1 MFEQSQTTESRLP
14 YYEYTGPMEQSPNDH
29 RQHRLIHLP
38 NGMTVLCTHDPQAES
53 AAASLTVNVGSM
65 SDLPSFQGMA
75 HFLEHMLFMLTLKT
89 LKAAALQ
96 TNVLLADEVCKFYD
110 MYYSASIMKL
120 AVVGNHTLD
129 QLTEWAVSKFSAV
142 KDKGDTSLKLDSH
155 PLGPN
160 ELGKVIFYETLE
172 DSNEIMLVFPVPNAE
187 SKYR

>member
-1 MFEQSQTTESRLP
+1 MFEQSQTKESRLP

-29 RQHRLIHLP
+29 RQHRLIRLP
-38 NGMTVLCTHDPQAES
+38 NGMTVLCTYDPQAES

-65 SDLPSFQGMA
+65 SDPPSFQGMA
-75 HFLEHMLFMLTLKT
+75 HFLEHMLFMKLGLTSHATISLLTTKT
-89 LKAAALQ
+89 LKVAALQ
-96 TNVLLADEVCKFYD
+96 ANVSLADEVRKFYD

-160 ELGKVIFYETLE
+160 ELGKVIFYETLG
-172 DSNEIMLVFPVPNAE
+172 F
-187 SKYR
+187 

>member
-29 RQHRLIHLP
+29 HQHRLIRLP
-38 NGMTVLCTHDPQAES
+38 NGMTVLCTHDLQAES
-53 AAASLTVNVGSM
+53 AAASLTVNVG
-65 SDLPSFQGMA
+65 
-75 HFLEHMLFMLTLKT
+75 KT

-96 TNVLLADEVCKFYD
+96 TNVSLADEVRKFYD
-110 MYYSASIMKL
+110 MYYSARIMKL

-172 DSNEIMLVFPVPNAE
+172 DSNGITLVFPVPNAE
-187 SKYR
+187 SKYRQLVD